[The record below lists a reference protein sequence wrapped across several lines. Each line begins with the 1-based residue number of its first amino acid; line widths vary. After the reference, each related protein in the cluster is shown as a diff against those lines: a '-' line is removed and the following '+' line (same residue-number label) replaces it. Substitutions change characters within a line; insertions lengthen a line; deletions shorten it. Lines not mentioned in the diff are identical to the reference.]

1 VGHGRRR
8 FLEVGKRE
16 EAKKKPPGGAGGFI
30 GFGSLLQV
38 CERAPD
44 SSRRRQEKPKK

>member
-1 VGHGRRR
+1 MAGGA
-8 FLEVGKRE
+8 FFGGGN
-16 EAKKKPPGGAGGFI
+16 KKKPPDGAGGFI

>member
-1 VGHGRRR
+1 MAERAFGWQG
-8 FLEVGKRE
+8 
-16 EAKKKPPGGAGGFI
+16 KKKPPDGAGGFI